1 MNIDKMKVAIVS
13 GSKFFR
19 EAVKFILAEKIR
31 CVVVSE
37 SPETLLDQAY
47 EGHYDLVLIDG
58 DSLNLKD
65 EDVALK
71 LEKLKRSKSKV
82 VLFSFNPRE
91 KLKELEE
98 AVRVDLLVHRPLN
111 PQVIKDRL
119 SDLQTG

>member
-1 MNIDKMKVAIVS
+1 MKVAIVS

-37 SPETLLDQAY
+37 SPATLLDQAY
-47 EGHYDLVLIDG
+47 QGHYDLVLIDG
-58 DSLNLKD
+58 DSLNLK
-65 EDVALK
+65 EDDIALK

-98 AVRVDLLVHRPLN
+98 AVRIDLLVHRPLN
-111 PQVIKDRL
+111 PHVVRKKL